1 MPPRP
6 LSGLQTDVL
15 ALYRNLLRHSLKK
28 SPQTYENT
36 VSQFR
41 REAGNVK
48 RMDFKRIE
56 YGLRRGW
63 KFVKIL
69 EMEGTKGMK

>member
-1 MPPRP
+1 
-6 LSGLQTDVL
+6 
-15 ALYRNLLRHSLKK
+15 
-28 SPQTYENT
+28 
-36 VSQFR
+36 
-41 REAGNVK
+41 
-48 RMDFKRIE
+48 MDFKRIE